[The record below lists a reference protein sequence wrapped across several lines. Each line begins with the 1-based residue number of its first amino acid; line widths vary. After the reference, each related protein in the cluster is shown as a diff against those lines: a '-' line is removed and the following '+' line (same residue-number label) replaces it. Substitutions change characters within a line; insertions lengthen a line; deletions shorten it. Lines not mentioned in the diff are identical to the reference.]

1 MSEQQKEDTQKTVVA
16 FIVGLV
22 IGGLMVWAFSGNGGD
37 APTVDKATEED
48 KAEITSSSTN
58 SDKDTDDKAET
69 PAIEKVSLPVGDGGA
84 SVKDY
89 TAGRVVTLETATFPV
104 AEGWVGVRDYVN
116 DQLTGLLGV
125 ARFSESQGLVPSEI
139 ILQRPT
145 EAGKQYAI
153 VFYSEDGDRQFN
165 LATDAQIDDIATT
178 FTAK

>member
-1 MSEQQKEDTQKTVVA
+1 MSEQQKEDSQKTVVA
-16 FIVGLV
+16 FIVGLL
-22 IGGLMVWAFSGNGGD
+22 IGGLLVWAFSGND
-37 APTVDKATEED
+37 NTAAVVEKADEQDKAQTTTPEKNTEEKVND
-48 KAEITSSSTN
+48 EST
-58 SDKDTDDKAET
+58 T
-69 PAIEKVSLPVGDGGA
+69 PAAEKVSLPIGDGSA
-84 SVKDY
+84 AVTNY
-89 TAGRVVTLETATFPV
+89 TAGGVVVLDSATFPV

-125 ARFSESQGLVPSEI
+125 ARFSESQGLVPAQI

-165 LATDAQIDDIATT
+165 LAADAQVDDIATT